1 MQDLGSAFQGLVIA
15 KALFNRSSESEDTDT
30 YLPELVPPQSPL
42 EVLHMAATFLNRG
55 PMGPATRFA
64 RV

>member
-30 YLPELVPPQSPL
+30 YLPELVPPRSPL
-42 EVLHMAATFLNRG
+42 EVLHVAATFLN
-55 PMGPATRFA
+55 
-64 RV
+64 